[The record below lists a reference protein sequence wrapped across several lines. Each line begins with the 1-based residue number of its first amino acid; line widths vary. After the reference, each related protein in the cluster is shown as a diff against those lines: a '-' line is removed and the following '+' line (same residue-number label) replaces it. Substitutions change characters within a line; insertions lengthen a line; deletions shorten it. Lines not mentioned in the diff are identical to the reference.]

1 MNWFELQRQNWIR
14 ETIMIFGFI
23 QRQHLMKKFGI
34 SMPQAS
40 ADLQKFKSNNPTL
53 IQYDLSRKMY
63 VQILTEITDVIA
75 EGP

>member
-34 SMPQAS
+34 SRPRAS
-40 ADLQKFKSNNPTL
+40 YDLQQFLKNNPTL
-53 IQYDLSRKMY
+53 VRYDLSRKAY
-63 VQILTEITDVIA
+63 VQKLIEITNVV
-75 EGP
+75 EVEK